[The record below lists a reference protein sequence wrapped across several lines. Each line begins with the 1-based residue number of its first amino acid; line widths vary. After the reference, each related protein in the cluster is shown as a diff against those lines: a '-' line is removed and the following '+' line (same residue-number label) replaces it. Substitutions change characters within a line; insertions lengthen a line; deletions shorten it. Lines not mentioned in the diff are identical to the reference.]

1 MIVKDTANCLIQ
13 SKELI
18 DCLLVTVVHVKLG
31 VPGHHMSHLHAP
43 TPEPTTF
50 FFCFSFWFPSPLH
63 PLATFDIHEHHDDD
77 YKQINVKKP
86 SLLSLHPLDLS

>member
-50 FFCFSFWFPSPLH
+50 FFALAFGFPPPSTPL
-63 PLATFDIHEHHDDD
+63 LLLTSMSIMMITN
-77 YKQINVKKP
+77 KTNVKKP